1 MLPPGE
7 HNGKNNITLA
17 LEPLA
22 KTCTCLL
29 MIHQGAAPISDIAFQ
44 RITWATATCVIIIII
59 IIIIIIKDIYIAPF
73 RHAPKALCKKKVK
86 C

>member
-1 MLPPGE
+1 MFA
-7 HNGKNNITLA
+7 HNFIKLCAVVHELSHPQKNQKKL
-17 LEPLA
+17 
-22 KTCTCLL
+22 
-29 MIHQGAAPISDIAFQ
+29 SDDAENN
-44 RITWATATCVIIIII
+44 

>member
-1 MLPPGE
+1 MLELLGLSYS
-7 HNGKNNITLA
+7 ITRLYYNA
-17 LEPLA
+17 GG
-22 KTCTCLL
+22 
-29 MIHQGAAPISDIAFQ
+29 H
-44 RITWATATCVIIIII
+44 VI